1 MLDGLTCPD
10 SDDERPYENDNLS
23 NNIDEVDYPPN
34 NYEYRRRDIVV
45 VVVGIVTYFLDWG
58 FDILTAHTHWRNK
71 DVIWFTLTVLFLSV
85 PSLVVTFV
93 SLSWYI
99 KDIANENTPK
109 ASVNRWVVR
118 SVMLIFQLGPLLRYV
133 DSLMYGVVSR
143 SIGRRGNREMQKE
156 YYSKMLYEEGDAV
169 LLRLFECF
177 MEAAP
182 QLVLQL
188 YILTQQPDSEKYGRT
203 WEILLS
209 LGCVT
214 SLLSLAWGVTAHARS
229 IRFTDHQ
236 KNNISCL
243 GTVVL
248 FLWHIFSLGARVSAM
263 VLFAS
268 RFRLYLLAVCAAH
281 WFLMVIWFMA
291 RRSFSDTCPRLLGE
305 WLLSFLFAAVHI
317 FTFIND
323 KDEPTLKK
331 YIAFYTICGI
341 ENIAMV
347 VLWLIYAN
355 PSIWY
360 YIPGV
365 VFHFF
370 SFFLGIT
377 CMVAYYKFLHPTV
390 LPTHIVRDEGM
401 LRQQVDS
408 PAAV

>member
-203 WEILLS
+203 W
-209 LGCVT
+209 
-214 SLLSLAWGVTAHARS
+214 
-229 IRFTDHQ
+229 
-236 KNNISCL
+236 
-243 GTVVL
+243 
-248 FLWHIFSLGARVSAM
+248 GARVSAM